1 MRTFIFGLMSLLS
14 FQLDAQN
21 MDERGYIVTEGE
33 VAPNFEL
40 FLLNGDSVSNE
51 MLLGKVVVLQFTASW
66 CSVCLK
72 EMPHLESEV
81 WQEFKEDDFILI
93 GIDLKEDEATTRAF
107 VEKIGVTY
115 PIALDLDGSLFN
127 LFARP
132 KQGVTRNIVIDKKGD
147 IAFLTRL
154 YERVE
159 FEEMISVIK
168 QELKK

>member
-1 MRTFIFGLMSLLS
+1 MSTTILT
-14 FQLDAQN
+14 AQS
-21 MDERGYIVTEGE
+21 MDDRGYIVTEGE

-66 CSVCLK
+66 CSVCRK

-93 GIDLKEDEATTRAF
+93 GIDLKEDEVTTRAF
-107 VEKIGVTY
+107 VEKIEVTY

-127 LFARP
+127 LFAGP

-147 IAFLTRL
+147 IVFLTRL

>member
-14 FQLDAQN
+14 FQLSAQN

-66 CSVCLK
+66 CSVCRK

-93 GIDLKEDEATTRAF
+93 GIDLKEDESTTKAF

-127 LFARP
+127 LFAGP
-132 KQGVTRNIVIDKKGD
+132 KQGVTRNIVIDKKGN

>member
-1 MRTFIFGLMSLLS
+1 MSATILT
-14 FQLDAQN
+14 AQS
-21 MDERGYIVTEGE
+21 MDDRGYIVTEGE

-66 CSVCLK
+66 CSVCRK

-93 GIDLKEDEATTRAF
+93 GIDLKEDEVTTRAF
-107 VEKIGVTY
+107 VEKIEVTY

-127 LFARP
+127 LFAGP

-147 IAFLTRL
+147 IVFLTRL